1 MAKLIVKSS
10 APSGSEFQLKP
21 GVNTLGRHPSNDIQL
36 DDASVS
42 SFHGEL
48 HVADIGVSVKDLG
61 STNGTFINQKQI
73 AKGFL
78 RAGDLLTFGGVDCVV
93 ELDEISITIPELPA
107 VEQITAAFL
116 EDGTP
121 ACFTH
126 RDKAAT
132 QRCTK
137 CESWWCDQCVRL
149 LKKLS
154 GDFLSF
160 CPECSAPCVPLARE
174 VVKAKK
180 GFLRGLQETL
190 RLTKKK

>member
-10 APSGSEFQLKP
+10 APSGREFQLKP

-36 DDASVS
+36 DDPSVS

-73 AKGFL
+73 AKGFV
-78 RAGDLLTFGGVDCVV
+78 RGEDLVTFGGVDCVV
-93 ELDEISITIPELPA
+93 EVAQVNISIPDLPV
-107 VEQITAAFL
+107 VEQVTAAFL
-116 EDGTP
+116 DDGAP

-126 RDKAAT
+126 REVAAT

-137 CESWWCDQCVRL
+137 CDSWWCSQCVRL
-149 LKKLS
+149 LKKLN
-154 GDFLSF
+154 GEFLSF

-174 VVKAKK
+174 AAPTRK
-180 GFLRGLQETL
+180 GFFRGLQETL
-190 RLTKKK
+190 RLTRKK